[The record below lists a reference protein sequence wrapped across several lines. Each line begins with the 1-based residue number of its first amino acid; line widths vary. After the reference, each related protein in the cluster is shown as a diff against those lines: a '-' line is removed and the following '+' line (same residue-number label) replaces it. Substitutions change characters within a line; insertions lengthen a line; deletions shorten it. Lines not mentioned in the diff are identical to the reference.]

1 MKVDYIARDED
12 LLRFVNQRVLTLSRQ
27 PFLRDGG
34 IDFDIRY
41 ALAVWD
47 AKDCVSLAALA
58 VNNPGVP
65 VHFPPHAPYMG
76 LVP

>member
-1 MKVDYIARDED
+1 MNVAYAASDED
-12 LLRFVNQRVLTLSRQ
+12 LLRFVSPRVLELARK
-27 PFLRDGG
+27 PFLREGG
-34 IDFDIRY
+34 VDFDIRY

-47 AKDCVSLAALA
+47 AKDAVSLAALA

-65 VHFPPHAPYMG
+65 VCFPPHAPYMG